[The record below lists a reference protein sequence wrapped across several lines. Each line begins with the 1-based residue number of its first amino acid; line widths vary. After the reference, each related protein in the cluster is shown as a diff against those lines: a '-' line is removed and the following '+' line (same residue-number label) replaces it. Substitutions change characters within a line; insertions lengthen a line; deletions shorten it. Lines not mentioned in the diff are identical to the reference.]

1 MSLHRRSVVL
11 GPGLALIVGLALAPA
26 PASGQYTAVPF
37 VITPN
42 QHTGISAKLVGVSVR
57 ADVGFP
63 KENLG
68 SYTPVSGL
76 VILNYGRLS
85 ASAGLGALANSEAPD
100 ELTFGGSLG
109 WDIAYTRAALPT
121 ITLQAAAGYTTL
133 SVEPDALS
141 LWDIPIGLGGSL
153 PVGPPNWPVN
163 FEPWLALRS
172 HIRSVETVA
181 SSTET
186 DVGFG
191 LSTGLR
197 IMSAGQH
204 TYHIGVHGAFD
215 WLWIKGPGS
224 DDLENEFTASV
235 GLVLRWNTIKE

>member
-1 MSLHRRSVVL
+1 
-11 GPGLALIVGLALAPA
+11 LIAGLALAPA
-26 PASGQYTAVPF
+26 TASGQYTATPF

-42 QHTGISAKLVGVSVR
+42 QHTGVSAKLVGVSVR

-63 KENLG
+63 KDYLG

-85 ASAGLGALANSEAPD
+85 ASAGLGTLASSEASN
-100 ELTFGGSLG
+100 ELTIGGSLG
-109 WDIAYTRAALPT
+109 WDVTYTRAAMPT
-121 ITLQAAAGYTTL
+121 ITVQAAAGYTAIPAGT
-133 SVEPDALS
+133 EKLS
-141 LWDIPIGLGGSL
+141 LWDVPIGVGGSL
-153 PVGPPNWPVN
+153 PFGPPNWPVN

-172 HIRSVETVA
+172 HIRSVETLA

-191 LSTGLR
+191 LSTGLKL
-197 IMSAGQH
+197 MSAGQH
-204 TYHIGVHGAFD
+204 TYHIGVHGALD

-224 DDLENEFTASV
+224 EDLENEFTASV
-235 GLVLRWNTIKE
+235 GLVFRWNTIKE